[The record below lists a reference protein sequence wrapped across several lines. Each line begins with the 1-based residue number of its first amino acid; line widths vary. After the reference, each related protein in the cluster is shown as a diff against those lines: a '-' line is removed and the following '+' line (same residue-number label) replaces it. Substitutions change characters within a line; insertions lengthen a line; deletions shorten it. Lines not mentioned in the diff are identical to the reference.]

1 MKLGKVLVS
10 LAIVV
15 AVFGGGFLYVKSG
28 ITKGVQAYLYAYPM
42 VMMSTTRDATVDST
56 RYNAVNH
63 SRSFPDHN
71 FRRVVRP
78 NVDTLYSTIWFD
90 LTAEPAVL
98 ELPDSGGR
106 YYLMP
111 IHDAWTNVT
120 TSIGSRTTGNGP
132 QGYLVA
138 GPNWSGDVP
147 EGLTQVTS
155 PTNTAWAIG
164 RSDTAAANADG
175 SPSDDMKA
183 TYEFQSA
190 MSVTPLSRWLTGVR
204 ERQETMEPIPGVNR
218 QPAKEV
224 AAMDA
229 EVFYTTFYSFLQGNP
244 APADDAPF
252 WNTIMKPFGF
262 VDPNTPESGQG
273 ISAGWSY
280 SDLSALDRWLLE
292 AAYERIPSVMEMIGK
307 ARKYDE
313 TGWANMPG
321 AGVPLG
327 RYGTNYG
334 LRAYVAH
341 IGLGANEAIDAVY
354 PGTNHD
360 FDGVPLNGNT
370 KYKLHFKAG
379 EMPPV
384 KGFWSLTL
392 YDADAYLFNSDIKRY
407 AVGGRDAL
415 RYNADGSLDLFIQAE
430 PPADPADYANWLP
443 SPKGEPFALNMRLY
457 WPEKRA
463 LDGFWKMPTIEISE

>member
-10 LAIVV
+10 VAIIAVV
-15 AVFGGGFLYVKSG
+15 VGGGFLYTKDG
-28 ITKGVQAYLYAYPM
+28 IKKGVQAFLYAYPM
-42 VMMSTTRDATVDST
+42 VMMSATRDVTVDST
-56 RYNAVNH
+56 RYNTINH
-63 SRSFPDHN
+63 SRVFPDHA

-78 NVDTLYSTIWFD
+78 NVDTLYSTVWFD
-90 LTAEPAVL
+90 LAGGPVVL
-98 ELPDSGGR
+98 ELPDSQGR

-120 TSIGSRTTGNGP
+120 TSIGSRTTGNGA
-132 QGYLVA
+132 QGYLVTGPDWA
-138 GPNWSGDVP
+138 GKVP
-147 EGLTQVTS
+147 DGLTVIKS

-175 SPSDDMKA
+175 SASDDMKA

-190 MSVTPLSRWLTGVR
+190 MSVTPLSRWLAGER
-204 ERQETMEPIPGVNR
+204 DRQESIELARANDR
-218 QPAKEV
+218 QTAKIV
-224 AAMDA
+224 ADMDA
-229 EVFYTTFYSFLQGNP
+229 EAFYTAFYAFLQGNP

-252 WNTIMKPFGF
+252 WDSVMKPFGF
-262 VDPNTPESGQG
+262 VDPNAEGASGN
-273 ISAGWSY
+273 WSY
-280 SDLSALDRWLLE
+280 SSLSAIDRWLLE
-292 AAYERIPSVMEMIGK
+292 AAYKRIPAVMEMIGK

-313 TGWANMPG
+313 MGWRNMPG

-341 IGLGANEAIDAVY
+341 IGLGANEAVDAVY
-354 PGTNHD
+354 PGSDRD
-360 FDGVPLNGNT
+360 FNGVPLNGDNR
-370 KYKLHFKAG
+370 YKLHFTAD

-392 YDADAYLFNSDIKRY
+392 YDADAYLFDSHIKRY

-415 RYNADGSLDLFIQAE
+415 RYNADGSLDLFVQAK
-430 PPADPADYANWLP
+430 PPQNPDDYANWLP
-443 SPKGEPFALNMRLY
+443 SPQGEPFALTMRLY
-457 WPEKRA
+457 WPKDQV
-463 LDGFWKMPTIEISE
+463 LDGSWRMPSIQTQD

>member
-1 MKLGKVLVS
+1 MKLGKILVG
-10 LAIVV
+10 LAIVA
-15 AVFGGGFLYVKSG
+15 AVLGGGFLYAKSG

-42 VMMSTTRDATVDST
+42 VMMSATRDATVDST

-63 SRSFPDHN
+63 SRTFPDHA

-78 NVDTLYSTIWFD
+78 NVDTLYSTVWFD
-90 LTAEPAVL
+90 LADGPAVL

-132 QGYLVA
+132 QGYLVT
-138 GPNWSGDVP
+138 GPDWTGDVP
-147 EGLTQVTS
+147 EGLTVITS

-190 MSVTPLSRWLTGVR
+190 MSVTPLPRWLMGER
-204 ERQETMEPIPGVNR
+204 NRQETIEPSGDNDL
-218 QPAKEV
+218 QTAKIV
-224 AAMDA
+224 ADMDA
-229 EVFYTTFYSFLQGNP
+229 ETFYTTFYSFLRGNP
-244 APADDAPF
+244 APAEDAPF
-252 WNTIMKPFGF
+252 WDSVMKSFGF
-262 VDPNTPESGQG
+262 VDPNAEGADG
-273 ISAGWSY
+273 YWMYG
-280 SDLSALDRWLLE
+280 DLSALNRWLLE
-292 AAYERIPSVMEMIGK
+292 AAYARIPSVMEMIGA

-313 TGWANMPG
+313 MGWRNMPG

-354 PGTNHD
+354 PGAERD
-360 FDGVPLNGNT
+360 FDGAPLNGNT
-370 KYKLHFKAG
+370 RYKLHFKAD
-379 EMPPV
+379 ELPPV

-392 YDADAYLFNSDIKRY
+392 YGADAYLFDSAIKRY

-415 RYNADGSLDLFIQAE
+415 RYNADGSLDLFVQADA
-430 PPADPADYANWLP
+430 PANEADYANWLP
-443 SPKGEPFALNMRLY
+443 SPKGETFALTMRLY
-457 WPEKRA
+457 WPKQRV
-463 LDGFWKMPTIEISE
+463 LDGNWKMPSIEVVN